1 MAEIAGGLVRGG
13 AAGRLGLLA
22 AAAASAAAASA
33 AAASAA
39 AASAAAASAAAAPAT
54 AAGVPHLE
62 TTRE

>member
-1 MAEIAGGLVRGG
+1 MTANVVAEFAGGLVRGG

-33 AAASAA
+33 AAA
-39 AASAAAASAAAAPAT
+39 PAT